1 LPQNALPMG
10 ANAVLVLL
18 ADVISGIQKFV
29 WVFVLVYGLIIFAYI
44 LMSWIRMPYS
54 VWMSRIQGFLRDVCE
69 PYLSLFRRVL
79 PPLGP
84 LDLSPMVALFA
95 LYLLGRLV
103 VYLLG
108 RLH

>member
-1 LPQNALPMG
+1 VG
-10 ANAVLVLL
+10 VNAVVILL
-18 ADVISGIQKFV
+18 ADAVSAIQKFV

-54 VWMSRIQGFLRDVCE
+54 LWMSRIQGFLRDVCE
-69 PYLSLFRRVL
+69 PYLALFRRVL

-84 LDLSPMVALFA
+84 LDLSPMVALFV

-108 RLH
+108 LAH

>member
-1 LPQNALPMG
+1 MG
-10 ANAVLVLL
+10 VNAVFVLL
-18 ADVISGIQKFV
+18 ADAISAIQKFV

-54 VWMSRIQGFLRDVCE
+54 VWMSRIQGFLRDTCE
-69 PYLSLFRRVL
+69 PYLGLFRRVL

-84 LDLSPMVALFA
+84 LDLSPMVALFV

-108 RLH
+108 RLL

>member
-1 LPQNALPMG
+1 MG
-10 ANAVLVLL
+10 VNAVVVVL
-18 ADVISGIQKFV
+18 ADAVSNIQKFV

-69 PYLSLFRRVL
+69 PYLRLFRRVL

-84 LDLSPMVALFA
+84 LDLSPIVAIFV
-95 LYLLGRLV
+95 LYLAGQLVIYVLGK
-103 VYLLG
+103 
-108 RLH
+108 LH

>member
-1 LPQNALPMG
+1 M
-10 ANAVLVLL
+10 NAVFVLL
-18 ADVISGIQKFV
+18 ADAISAIQKFV

-54 VWMSRIQGFLRDVCE
+54 VWMSRIQGFLRDTCE
-69 PYLSLFRRVL
+69 PYLGLFRRVL

-84 LDLSPMVALFA
+84 LDLSPVVALFV
-95 LYLLGRLV
+95 LYLFGRLV
-103 VYLLG
+103 IYLLD